1 LARNPLRLIPRNYS
15 CLGISQLWYQQL
27 IPFILNKEIMKK
39 FLIGSLSAIV
49 LTAGVIYAADHIDA
63 PAVTGTG
70 NKSLGNDITDVYAF
84 QSPADNTKM
93 VFVLNTQGLMSPA
106 VSGAAVFP
114 SNTMYEI
121 NIDNTGDNVEDMVI
135 QALVQ
140 NGKLR
145 VYGPVAVGT
154 PGTTSMVRTGGTFTE
169 VAVTAYGAA
178 SPSIGTSSNGV
189 KVFAGPRDDPFFF
202 DLTRFK
208 EIIAGTQT
216 GFRNP
221 GVDAF
226 AGTNVMSIV
235 VEVPK
240 STLGG
245 ASTINVWGETKT
257 K

>member
-1 LARNPLRLIPRNYS
+1 
-15 CLGISQLWYQQL
+15 
-27 IPFILNKEIMKK
+27 MKK

-121 NIDNTGDNVEDMVI
+121 NIDNTGDNVEDLVI

-154 PGTTSMVRTGGTFTE
+154 PGTTSMVRTAGASTE

-178 SPSIGTSSNGV
+178 SPSIGTSSSGV